1 MWYGKAFVI
10 TIKIKEIYCI
20 SDYIRFCDKDIFLSK
35 TFVEDEFSKKESS
48 KRDINIKALIRGV
61 FLRFWFY

>member
-1 MWYGKAFVI
+1 MI
-10 TIKIKEIYCI
+10 TIKFKEINWL
-20 SDYIRFCDKDIFLSK
+20 SDYFSFCDGDVFLSK